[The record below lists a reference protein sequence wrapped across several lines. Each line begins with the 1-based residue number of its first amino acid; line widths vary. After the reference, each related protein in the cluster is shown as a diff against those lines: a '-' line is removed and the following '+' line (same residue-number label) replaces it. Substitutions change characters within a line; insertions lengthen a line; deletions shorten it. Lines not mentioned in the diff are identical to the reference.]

1 MKIVSVIALLLTTT
15 AHAYTP
21 DTDEEKGIW
30 LGGAISL
37 EMRCEI
43 LKHAPFGEAIRV
55 MKWLDGEMI
64 PSHFDVIKN
73 ALERA
78 VATGSYYDVEEGWI
92 EFPDSKL
99 SATGCEKLKNAIRLQ
114 LQLLASGKK

>member
-1 MKIVSVIALLLTTT
+1 
-15 AHAYTP
+15 
-21 DTDEEKGIW
+21 
-30 LGGAISL
+30 
-37 EMRCEI
+37 MRCEM

-55 MKWLDGEMI
+55 MKWLEGALI
-64 PSHFDVIKN
+64 PSHFDVVKN

-78 VATGSYYDVEEGWI
+78 MATGSYYDVEEGWI

-99 SATGCEKLKNAIRLQ
+99 NATGCEKLKNTIRMQ

>member
-1 MKIVSVIALLLTTT
+1 
-15 AHAYTP
+15 
-21 DTDEEKGIW
+21 
-30 LGGAISL
+30 
-37 EMRCEI
+37 MRCEM

-55 MKWLDGEMI
+55 MKWLDAAMI

-78 VATGSYYDVEEGWI
+78 MATGSYYDVEEGWI
-92 EFPDSKL
+92 EFPDSKF